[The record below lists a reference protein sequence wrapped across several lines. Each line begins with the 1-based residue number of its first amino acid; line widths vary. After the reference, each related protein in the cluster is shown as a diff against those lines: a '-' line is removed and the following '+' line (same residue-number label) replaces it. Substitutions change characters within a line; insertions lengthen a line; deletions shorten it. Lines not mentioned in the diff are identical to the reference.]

1 MMHMLAGILNFFS
14 PLEFAGLRVNVMLE
28 LESNTTCHKCT
39 QFLHLYVFSLTSSLF
54 TYSSV
59 RKLVKLSAVQFMLNN
74 HTVSTS
80 LAPHM
85 MGLPKT

>member
-1 MMHMLAGILNFFS
+1 MF
-14 PLEFAGLRVNVMLE
+14 V
-28 LESNTTCHKCT
+28 C
-39 QFLHLYVFSLTSSLF
+39 LYVFSLTARLF

-80 LAPHM
+80 PADGRGFVRPSDIDIYRF
-85 MGLPKT
+85 

>member
-1 MMHMLAGILNFFS
+1 MIQFKSAELDARIG
-14 PLEFAGLRVNVMLE
+14 RDLE
-28 LESNTTCHKCT
+28 LFQTPPTYRNAPLNK
-39 QFLHLYVFSLTSSLF
+39 FLHTYVFSLTSRLF

-80 LAPHM
+80 LTRHIV
-85 MGLPKT
+85 GLLEM